1 MSISPAYERPPT
13 AQQAALKEIR
23 RWILSGRLKPG
34 DQVVQDVV
42 ATELRVSVVPVR
54 EALKTLESEGLLVH
68 APHRGFFVTE
78 LSRDEL
84 LELCDVRSTLETM
97 AVQKSVPQLTAADID
112 SMRGLIAAMEQADRD
127 QDVVRMINLDRAFH
141 FTVFDA
147 AGMDQLKR
155 IIAIAWDQS
164 DPYRAVFFA
173 NPTNRVNDHKDHR
186 KILAA
191 LRKRDTARVVLLLD
205 EHRLRPLRQLESLTP
220 VDQAAPGAP

>member
-34 DQVVQDVV
+34 DQVLQDVV
-42 ATELRVSVVPVR
+42 ASELRVSVVPVR

-68 APHRGFFVTE
+68 SPHRGFFVTQ

-97 AVQKSVPQLTAADID
+97 AVQRSVPKLSDDDIA
-112 SMRGLIAAMEQADRD
+112 SMRGLVTAMEQADQD
-127 QDVVRMINLDRAFH
+127 HDVVRMINLDRAFH

-173 NPTNRVNDHKDHR
+173 DPANRLNDHKDHR

-191 LRKRDTARVVLLLD
+191 LRKRDTALVVKLLD
-205 EHRLRPLRQLESLTP
+205 EHRLRPLRQLSTLD
-220 VDQAAPGAP
+220 VDEPGAP